1 MRVPFLNFDA
11 QHQPLKTEFLK
22 VFEDFIDSNYYVLGN
37 KVKEFEEEYAKY
49 HSINYCAGVAS
60 GLDAL
65 YLALRVLNIG
75 KNDEVIVPSNTY
87 IATVLAVSY
96 VQAKPVFVEP
106 ELISYNIDPNK
117 IEEKINSNTKV
128 ILPVH
133 LYGQPANMT
142 EIMKIAKKYNLWVI
156 EDNAQ
161 AHGAL
166 HYQKMTG
173 TFGHI
178 NATSF
183 YPSKNLGALGDSGA
197 ITTEFYDYYEQIKM
211 FRNYGSKIRY
221 YNDVI
226 GYNSRLDEL
235 QAALLLVKLK
245 YLDIWNKKR
254 IELANRYIKNL
265 AEVSDVILPRILEGN
280 SHVFHLFVIRCSK
293 RNELMEYLKKH
304 EIDTLIHYPI
314 PPHLQRA
321 YQHLGFKKG
330 DFPIAEQLANEMLSL
345 PLYPG
350 LQTDQIDFICS
361 KEKRKNKK
369 TYNNMLKN
377 ILNEN
382 DWNFRRDTKENI
394 ELDTTIINITPSKI
408 NEIEKVNWNR

>member
-11 QHQPLKTEFLK
+11 QHQPLKNQFLNA
-22 VFEDFIDSNYYVLGN
+22 FEAFLDSNYYVLGN
-37 KVKEFEEEYAKY
+37 KVKEFEEEYAKF
-49 HSINYCAGVAS
+49 HNINYCAGVAS

-65 YLALRVLNIG
+65 YLALRILNIG

-106 ELISYNIDPNK
+106 EFITYNIDPQK
-117 IEEKINSNTKV
+117 IEEKITANTKA

-133 LYGQPANMT
+133 LYGQAANMS
-142 EIMKIAKKYNLWVI
+142 EIMNVAKKYNLMVI

-166 HYQKMTG
+166 HSHQMTG

-183 YPSKNLGALGDSGA
+183 YPSKNLGALGDAGA
-197 ITTEFYDYYEQIKM
+197 ITTSSNDYYEQIKM
-211 FRNYGSKIRY
+211 YRNYGSKVRY

-235 QAALLLVKLK
+235 QAALLLIKLK
-245 YLDIWNKKR
+245 HLQEWNQERNRLAKKYF
-254 IELANRYIKNL
+254 ENLKNL
-265 AEVSDVILPRILEGN
+265 SDIHLPQTLEN
-280 SHVFHLFVIRCSK
+280 NTHVYHLFVIRCPK
-293 RNELMEYLKKH
+293 RNELMDFLKKN
-304 EIDTLIHYPI
+304 EIDTLIHYPV

-321 YQHLGFKKG
+321 YQHLNFQKG
-330 DFPIAEQLANEMLSL
+330 DFPIAEQLADEMLSL

-350 LQTDQIDFICS
+350 LSDSQIEYVC
-361 KEKRKNKK
+361 EKIQA
-369 TYNNMLKN
+369 YYG
-377 ILNEN
+377 
-382 DWNFRRDTKENI
+382 
-394 ELDTTIINITPSKI
+394 S
-408 NEIEKVNWNR
+408 